1 MKQIKGLKGDL
12 KMNGKWKLLEPI
24 QVGSMLIRNRIVMSP
39 METRLSRPDG
49 STTKVMIDYYS
60 ERAKGGV
67 GAIIV
72 ENTFV
77 DDKNSRSSFVSS
89 GIYNDHMIA
98 SKNELAEAIQANG
111 VAAILQISHGGR
123 QANPLATGRQPVA
136 PSPIPCK
143 FIGAMPRELTIA
155 EIEEI
160 QNAFTEAARRAQQ
173 AGFDG
178 VEIHGAHGYL
188 ICEFLSP
195 YTNRRTDKY
204 GGGFKN
210 RARFPLEIIRKV
222 REKVGS
228 EFIVG
233 YRMSGDEFVP
243 GGLTLEETSRFARM
257 LEEASVDYIHVS
269 AGIYESMPK
278 FIAPMYIESP
288 NLVHLAEGIKK
299 AVNIPVITVGAF
311 DVETGEEALQK
322 GKADLVAFGRALIA
336 DPELPHK
343 LASGRTDDIRPCIRA
358 NEGCITRFMLAQT
371 IRCEVN
377 PACGRE
383 SEFKITPAAIKRRV
397 MVIGGGIAGIEAA
410 RIAALRG
417 HKVTLI
423 EKGEKL
429 GGHLTEASV
438 PKFKREM
445 SQLLDWATNQIS
457 KSNVNIQLKT
467 EVTPSL
473 IQKLKPEVL
482 IIAVGSDFTV
492 PAVPG
497 VDKVCVTMAN
507 DVLLGKKAIGNKVV
521 VLDAG
526 LIGCETAL
534 YITEELKK
542 KVTIVDMLDEM
553 LIGTE
558 ILSKIALTER
568 LEKAGVEIH
577 LGWHLDKIT
586 DEGVVCTDSKKG
598 EQQIEAD
605 TVVLATGLAANKEL
619 VEKFKYLTQE
629 VYIIGDCA
637 KARKIYNCFEDAWHA
652 ALTI

>member
-1 MKQIKGLKGDL
+1 
-12 KMNGKWKLLEPI
+12 MNAKWKLLEPVQI
-24 QVGSMLIRNRIVMSP
+24 SSMLLRNRIVMSP

-49 STTKVMIDYYS
+49 STTKVMIDYYT

-98 SKNELAEAIQANG
+98 SKNELAEAIQTNG

-123 QANPLATGRQPVA
+123 QANPSATGRQPVA

-143 FIGAMPRELTIA
+143 FMGVMPRKLTIA

-160 QNAFTEAARRAQQ
+160 QNAFAEAARRAQQ
-173 AGFDG
+173 AGFNG

-204 GGGFKN
+204 GGRLEN
-210 RARFPLEIIRKV
+210 RARFPLEILRKV
-222 REKVGS
+222 RERVGS

-233 YRMSGDEFVP
+233 YRVSGDEFVP

-269 AGIYESMPK
+269 AGIYESLHK
-278 FIAPMYIESP
+278 LIAPMYIEAA

-299 AVNIPVITVGAF
+299 AVNIPVIAVGAL
-311 DVETGEEALQK
+311 DVQTGEKALQK
-322 GKADLVAFGRALIA
+322 GKADLIAFGRALIA

-343 LASGRTDDIRPCIRA
+343 LASGRADDIRPCIRA
-358 NEGCITRFMLAQT
+358 NEGCISRFLLAQT

-383 SEFKITPAAIKRRV
+383 SEFRITSAAIKRRV
-397 MVIGGGIAGIEAA
+397 MVVGGGIAGIEAA
-410 RIAALRG
+410 RVAAMRG
-417 HKVTLI
+417 HEVTLV
-423 EKGEKL
+423 EKGKKL
-429 GGHLTEASV
+429 GGHLIESSV
-438 PKFKREM
+438 PRFKWEMRE
-445 SQLLDWATNQIS
+445 LLDWATNQVS
-457 KSNVNIQLKT
+457 KSNINIQLNT

-473 IQKLKPEVL
+473 IHKLKPEVL

-497 VDKVCVTMAN
+497 VDKPCVTMAN
-507 DVLLGKKAIGNKVV
+507 DVLSGKKAVGNKVV

-534 YITEELKK
+534 YIAEELKK

-553 LIGTE
+553 LVGTE
-558 ILSKIALTER
+558 LLSKIALTER
-568 LEKAGVEIH
+568 LQEAGIEIH

-586 DEGVVCTDSKKG
+586 DEGVVCTDSKK
-598 EQQIEAD
+598 ERHQIEAN
-605 TVVLATGLAANKEL
+605 TVVLATGLKAKKEL
-619 VEKFKYLTQE
+619 VEQLKDPTHE
-629 VYIIGDCA
+629 VYVIGDCA
-637 KARKIYNCFEDAWHA
+637 KPRKIYNCFEDAWLA